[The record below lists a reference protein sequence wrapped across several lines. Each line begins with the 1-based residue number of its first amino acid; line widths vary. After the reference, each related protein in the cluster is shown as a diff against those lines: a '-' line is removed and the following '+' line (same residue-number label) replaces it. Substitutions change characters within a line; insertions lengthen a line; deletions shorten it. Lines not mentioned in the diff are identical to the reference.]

1 MSALFEKLFSIRARD
16 STVSKEVRSGI
27 ANFLAASYVLL
38 LNSQLFSTKAS
49 VPSFEVAVATAIT
62 GAVGSILLGLC
73 TNLPLTLAPAAGL
86 NAYLANMIDQ
96 FPSEALEGYRN
107 TMTLTWLV
115 GLALVLTAP
124 CLSSSFIVNLVQ
136 QFPKSLRHG
145 LVASIGFLLVFLSF
159 RTFSFSFSDG
169 KLYIFL
175 FGLFIL
181 QLLNVL
187 RIPGGTL
194 LSIVICAVL
203 LFFYSKHPLPNTIFL
218 LPKIG
223 SISYSFNSQMF
234 LKSWK
239 EIVGGSIGIFWIIL
253 LDLSV
258 VPQSIL
264 GTNDAF
270 SPLLSTW
277 PNNTQSIWTV
287 LLTGLTTILGGLT
300 GSGVCIPFAES
311 SVGIREGGRTGFT
324 AVVTGICFLL
334 STIIMSLFQSI
345 PLGAT
350 APPLFVAGALM
361 LKEVEHIEWRNERQ
375 VLPAIMTL
383 CVVPF
388 TNSLMSGFIL
398 GLAVLVIEFLLQ
410 LIECQQTFHNTVC
423 EEATVTQE
431 GQSEV
436 CIS

>member
-1 MSALFEKLFSIRARD
+1 MSALLEKLFRIRARE
-16 STVSKEVRSGI
+16 SSISKEVRSGV

-62 GAVGSILLGLC
+62 GAAGSILIGLF

-86 NAYLANMIDQ
+86 NAYLANIIDQ
-96 FPSEALEGYRN
+96 FPSEPFEGYRD
-107 TMTLTWLV
+107 TMTLTLIV
-115 GLALVLTAP
+115 GIALVVVAP
-124 CLSSSFIVNLVQ
+124 CLSSTFIVAVVQ
-136 QFPKSLRHG
+136 RFPKSLRHG

-159 RTFSFSFSDG
+159 RTFSFSFTDG

-187 RIPGGTL
+187 RVPGGTL
-194 LSIVICAVL
+194 MSIVVCAIL
-203 LFFYSKHPLPNTIFL
+203 LFFYSKHPLPKAIFL

-223 SISYSFNSQMF
+223 TIVYSFSSQAF
-234 LKSWK
+234 LRSWR

-264 GTNDAF
+264 GADEAF
-270 SPLLSTW
+270 LPLLSTW
-277 PNNTQSIWTV
+277 PNNAQSVGTV
-287 LLTGLTTILGGLT
+287 LLTGMTCLLGGYT
-300 GSGVCIPFAES
+300 GAGVCIPFAES
-311 SVGIREGGRTGFT
+311 SVGIREGGRTGLT
-324 AVVTGICFLL
+324 AVVTGICFLC
-334 STIIMSLFQSI
+334 STVVMSLFQSI

-388 TNSLMSGFIL
+388 TNSLMSGFVL
-398 GLAVLVIEFLLQ
+398 GLAILTIEYILQRIEECRLIRDSTCEGINVIQ
-410 LIECQQTFHNTVC
+410 
-423 EEATVTQE
+423 EEQPVE
-431 GQSEV
+431 
-436 CIS
+436 

>member
-1 MSALFEKLFSIRARD
+1 MSAVLEKLFRIRARD
-16 STVSKEVRSGI
+16 SSLGNEVRSGI

-62 GAVGSILLGLC
+62 GAAGSILIGLF

-86 NAYLANMIDQ
+86 NAYLANMISQ
-96 FPSEALEGYRN
+96 FPTEPLEAYRS
-107 TMTLTWLV
+107 TMTLTLLV
-115 GLALVLTAP
+115 GVALVLIAP
-124 CLSSSFIVNLVQ
+124 CLSSTFFVSLVE

-159 RTFSFSFSDG
+159 RTFSFSFDDG

-187 RIPGGTL
+187 KIPGATL
-194 LSIVICAVL
+194 LSIVVCAVL
-203 LFFYSKHPLPNTIFL
+203 LFFYSKYPLPNTIFL
-218 LPKIG
+218 FPKIG
-223 SISYSFNSQMF
+223 NILYSFNSEAF
-234 LKSWK
+234 FKLWK
-239 EIVGGSIGIFWIIL
+239 EVIGGSIGIFLIIL

-264 GTNDAF
+264 GTNEAF
-270 SPLLSTW
+270 SSLLSTW
-277 PNNTQSIWTV
+277 PNNIQSIWTV
-287 LLTGLTTILGGLT
+287 ALTGITTVLGGLT

-311 SVGIREGGRTGFT
+311 SVGIREGGRTGIS
-324 AVVTGICFLL
+324 AIVTGVCFLL
-334 STIIMSLFQSI
+334 STFVMSLFQSI

-361 LKEVEHIEWRNERQ
+361 LKVVFFLSFLTYITVVVRKWN
-375 VLPAIMTL
+375 TL
-383 CVVPF
+383 NGE
-388 TNSLMSGFIL
+388 TSDKY
-398 GLAVLVIEFLLQ
+398 FLL
-410 LIECQQTFHNTVC
+410 
-423 EEATVTQE
+423 
-431 GQSEV
+431 
-436 CIS
+436 